1 MFLMTV
7 ENMACRRNFTRC
19 LTSIFWS
26 LGLLAS
32 FTVESPCYMSLPTI
46 EKVDKCPSTPEEVM
60 LAIKNK
66 RCSSL
71 KDAQTCVEDP
81 AKFKYQCLL
90 NEKKN
95 GFVEFCAPE
104 WKLNGFCG
112 FFDTTNGQIHND
124 VNKDCTTFQVNPC
137 PSSFLS
143 SDSYQYQGCLKIDSN
158 VTKTQEETSRST
170 DPSSTTA
177 NYRNTTVD
185 TNNVLLS
192 ADNNLYYLFLLLL
205 LPLIGFGIFVWYMY
219 CKSRK
224 TIDSPF
230 LGCRTKN
237 DKDNELPSEE
247 REDEPGPHENLE
259 DENNFNVT
267 QRLLGSLT
275 GEDKNND
282 LPSRERDD
290 EPAPHENLKEG
301 NTSDSPLFGCWTKN
315 DEANDLPSREREDEP
330 GPHENLEDEN
340 NFNVTQRSP
349 LLDSST
355 GEDKNND
362 LPSKERED
370 EPAPHENLKGT
381 KPFEETSANGRKT
394 QGIQFTNNQQKT
406 ADADQVILGSTADH
420 TEITPHFQEPAM
432 VNESNSE
439 ELETERDDQG
449 FEKET
454 EECPE
459 KSDKKKNQSMD
470 SLESCVHTL
479 SGQETTENEECGNHE
494 ASGAT
499 GKAEETHSR
508 DTLETVT
515 STDIDLLK
523 PSVKECLMEALS
535 IFIENVVDSLG
546 RDKRPDVIISEFDGQ
561 FRNYRQERE
570 IKEIR
575 QKIYSIEQRQEEVDQ
590 LKEKIKYL
598 ENSVIDI
605 KAFKN
610 EECHQLKTELREKDN
625 LSTKRNTEIEQLKTK
640 LKEKEKEID
649 QLKEELKSIK
659 EKCESNS
666 MNRKQKK

>member
-219 CKSRK
+219 CKSQGK

-237 DKDNELPSEE
+237 DKDNELPSE
-247 REDEPGPHENLE
+247 
-259 DENNFNVT
+259 
-267 QRLLGSLT
+267 
-275 GEDKNND
+275 
-282 LPSRERDD
+282 
-290 EPAPHENLKEG
+290 
-301 NTSDSPLFGCWTKN
+301 
-315 DEANDLPSREREDEP
+315 EREDEP

>member
-219 CKSRK
+219 CKSQGK

-282 LPSRERDD
+282 LPSRERD
-290 EPAPHENLKEG
+290 
-301 NTSDSPLFGCWTKN
+301 
-315 DEANDLPSREREDEP
+315 
-330 GPHENLEDEN
+330 
-340 NFNVTQRSP
+340 
-349 LLDSST
+349 
-355 GEDKNND
+355 
-362 LPSKERED
+362 D

>member
-282 LPSRERDD
+282 LPSRERD
-290 EPAPHENLKEG
+290 
-301 NTSDSPLFGCWTKN
+301 
-315 DEANDLPSREREDEP
+315 
-330 GPHENLEDEN
+330 
-340 NFNVTQRSP
+340 
-349 LLDSST
+349 
-355 GEDKNND
+355 
-362 LPSKERED
+362 D